1 MAIQELC
8 FIFNDVLYKQK
19 DGAPLAWDCL
29 LDVPWQMF
37 SCHFMNSNGFSS
49 VLRNLNQFFTEDMLM
64 KFLFSSNQLKTSQ
77 KFVIIL
83 ILVIQTSPFA
93 LQKEKDAM
101 VTFLDVKV
109 SRKKVKFP
117 TTVYRR
123 PTFSGVYTHFECLL
137 TTVCNG
143 YMVICY
149 GLCSCLS
156 LFGLSFLKIVF
167 LKNGY
172 PLSFMVNHLFI
183 FLKHLLISCS

>member
-1 MAIQELC
+1 MTIQELC

-19 DGAPLAWDCL
+19 DGVPLAWDCL
-29 LDVPWQMF
+29 LDLPWQIF
-37 SCHFMNSNGFSS
+37 SCHFINSNGFSS
-49 VLRNLNQFFTEDMLM
+49 VLRNLNMLM
-64 KFLFSSNQLKTSQ
+64 TFLFSSNQLKTSQ

-109 SRKKVKFP
+109 SREKGQFP
-117 TTVYRR
+117 ATVFRR
-123 PTFSGVYTHFECLL
+123 PTFSGVYTHFECFL
-137 TTVCNG
+137 TKVCNG

-149 GLCSCLS
+149 LCSCLS

-167 LKNGY
+167 
-172 PLSFMVNHLFI
+172 
-183 FLKHLLISCS
+183 